1 VFLRETRRT
10 NRDGS
15 VVSYLQLA
23 HNERHPVSGNP
34 VAKVIH
40 SFGRADTIDR
50 AALARL
56 VSSISRFLTPEQA
69 VAATTAAG
77 AGEVEVLD
85 SRRLGAAWT
94 LDRIWERLGVG
105 AAIRRVAAGRRLD
118 GEAVERVVF
127 ALACQ
132 RACEPGSK
140 LAATGWVAE
149 RVAIEGCPG
158 FTDDAAYA
166 AMDFLLDALG
176 EIAAEVFSSVAHL
189 LNLDLDIVF
198 VDTTSTYWETE
209 TADELAELADPVAD
223 DEHSRPAEAGTRAF
237 GHSKDHR
244 PDLPQVVIAMAVT
257 RDGVPVRC
265 WTFPGDTADTAIIRT
280 VKDDLGGWGL
290 RRLVWV
296 ADRGFAS
303 AANRAYLT
311 RGGGHYIHAEKL
323 RHTNTEAAAA
333 LARPGRYRTVA
344 DNLRVKEVAV
354 APGGD
359 DDGDQGARTQRF
371 VICHNPEQADRDQQ
385 VRANLVAHLQQLIA
399 GSDTWTARRRDE
411 LVGSLTTKPGLRRY
425 LRRTK
430 AGLLRVDHTAIRR
443 EQHLDG
449 KWLLR
454 TSDLTLT
461 PDDLAAAYKQ
471 LLAVERGWRDFK
483 GALGLRPV
491 FHYREDRIRAHIQ
504 LCWLA
509 LLLLR
514 VIENATGD
522 TWRNLRHELDR
533 MHLVTLATSAGQV
546 AQRSATTPAQQTILQ
561 TLDLPEPPKFFDFT
575 LPDSR

>member
-40 SFGRADTIDR
+40 SFGRADTVDR
-50 AALARL
+50 EALARL

-69 VAATTAAG
+69 ATAA
-77 AGEVEVLD
+77 AGGGVEVLD
-85 SRRLGAAWT
+85 SRRLGTAWT
-94 LDRIWERLGVG
+94 LDRLWERLGIG

-118 GEAVERVVF
+118 GDAVERVVF
-127 ALACQ
+127 ALVCQ

-140 LAATGWVAE
+140 LAATTWVAQ
-149 RVAIEGCPG
+149 RVAIEGCAG
-158 FTDDAAYA
+158 FSDDQAYR
-166 AMDFLLDALG
+166 AMDFLLDALD
-176 EIAAEVFSSVAHL
+176 EIAADVFGSVAHL

-198 VDTTSTYWETE
+198 VDTTSTYWESE
-209 TADELAELADPVAD
+209 TADELAELADPAAD
-223 DEHSRPAEAGTRAF
+223 DEHSSPAEAGTRAF

-257 RDGVPVRC
+257 RDGIPVRC
-265 WTFPGDTADTAIIRT
+265 WTFPGNTADTAIIRT
-280 VKDDLGGWGL
+280 IKDDLGGWGL

-359 DDGDQGARTQRF
+359 GDGDQGARTQRF
-371 VICHNPEQADRDQQ
+371 MICHNPEQGDRDQQ
-385 VRANLVAHLQQLIA
+385 VRANLVAHLQQLTA
-399 GSDTWTARRRDE
+399 GSDTWTVRRRDE
-411 LVGSLTTKPGLRRY
+411 LVGSLKTKPGLRRY
-425 LRRTK
+425 LRRTPS
-430 AGLLRVDHTAIRR
+430 GLLRVDQAAIKR

-461 PDDLAAAYKQ
+461 PGDLAAAYQQ
-471 LLAVERGWRDFK
+471 LLAVERGWRDVK
-483 GALGLRPV
+483 DALGLRPV
-491 FHYREDRIRAHIQ
+491 FHHREDRIRAHIQ

-522 TWRNLRHELDR
+522 TWRNTRHELDR
-533 MHLVTLATSAGQV
+533 MHLVTLATDHGRV
-546 AQRSATTPAQQTILQ
+546 AQRSAITPGQHTALRA
-561 TLDLPEPPKFFDFT
+561 LDLPDPPKFFDFT
-575 LPDSR
+575 AIPSS